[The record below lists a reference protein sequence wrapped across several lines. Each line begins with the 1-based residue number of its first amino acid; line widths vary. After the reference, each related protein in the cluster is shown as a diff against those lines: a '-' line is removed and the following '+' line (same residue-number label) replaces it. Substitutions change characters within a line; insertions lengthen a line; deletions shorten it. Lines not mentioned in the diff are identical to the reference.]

1 MFVRVKQHLD
11 LQQPG
16 DAQVSRRWAV
26 KMQQDPQ
33 ELVLVEFEKF
43 RTPQRWDIHF
53 PMIYCITIIV
63 ITIITIITIIVIFI
77 IIVITVIFMIMI
89 IITIIITIKYYY

>member
-43 RTPQRWDIHF
+43 RTPQR
-53 PMIYCITIIV
+53 
-63 ITIITIITIIVIFI
+63 
-77 IIVITVIFMIMI
+77 
-89 IITIIITIKYYY
+89 